1 MRDDEIERLAI
12 ACMFLLACVF
22 AILYTNSQIQQ
33 LGMAAGWCY
42 VAVIVCGVVSFIT
55 FISFYNIVKI
65 PICQTCNRRMIYIQ
79 WYQQYFC
86 YYCGTYNQFGNLYNV

>member
-55 FISFYNIVKI
+55 
-65 PICQTCNRRMIYIQ
+65 
-79 WYQQYFC
+79 
-86 YYCGTYNQFGNLYNV
+86 